1 MTILENTRKQLSID
15 EGPKEIQV
23 KQQRLILRE

>member
-1 MTILENTRKQLSID
+1 MTILENTRKQLSIF